1 MTPAGTHKLGRD
13 SGTMQ
18 VRTYRE
24 GVAQKVGHDLII
36 DVELWHATVELGGDG
51 SPTSVVLEADARS
64 LAVREGLNGLKPLS
78 DRDRTEIIKNIDQK
92 ILRGQPIAFR
102 STAIERDD
110 GRLTVRGELT
120 LAGTTRPASFEL
132 VLSADGRLRGT
143 LPVTQS
149 EWGITPYRGLLGA
162 LKVRDTVEVVLD
174 VALPSA

>member
-1 MTPAGTHKLGRD
+1 MAPAGTHKLGRD

-36 DVELWHATVELGGDG
+36 DVELWHASVELAADG
-51 SPTSVVLEADARS
+51 SPTSVVLDADARS

-78 DRDRTEIIKNIDQK
+78 DRDRGEIIKNIDQK

-102 STAIERDD
+102 STTIERDD
-110 GRLTVRGELT
+110 GRLTVRGDLT

>member
-1 MTPAGTHKLGRD
+1 MTPAATHKLGRD

-110 GRLTVRGELT
+110 GRLTVRG
-120 LAGTTRPASFEL
+120 
-132 VLSADGRLRGT
+132 
-143 LPVTQS
+143 
-149 EWGITPYRGLLGA
+149 
-162 LKVRDTVEVVLD
+162 
-174 VALPSA
+174 

>member
-1 MTPAGTHKLGRD
+1 VTPAGTHKLGRD

>member
-1 MTPAGTHKLGRD
+1 
-13 SGTMQ
+13 MQ

-36 DVELWHATVELGGDG
+36 DVEQWQATVEVAEDG
-51 SPTSVVLEADARS
+51 SLSAVVLDADARS
-64 LAVREGLNGLKPLS
+64 LKVREGHNGLKPLS
-78 DRDRTEIIKNIDQK
+78 DRDRAEILKNIDQK

-120 LAGTTRPASFEL
+120 MAGATRPASFEL
-132 VLSADGRLRGT
+132 MRNAEGRVSGT
-143 LPVTQS
+143 LALTQS

-162 LKVRDTVEVVLD
+162 LKVRDTIEVVLD
-174 VALPSA
+174 VALPSD

>member
-1 MTPAGTHKLGRD
+1 MAPSGTHTLGRD

-36 DVELWHATVELGGDG
+36 DVELWHATVELTEDG
-51 SPTSVVLEADARS
+51 SPSSVVLDADARS
-64 LAVREGLNGLKPLS
+64 LAVREGRNGLKPLS
-78 DRDRTEIIKNIDQK
+78 DRDRAEILKNIDGK
-92 ILRGQPIAFR
+92 ILRGEPIAFR
-102 STAIERDD
+102 STAIERDN

-120 LAGTTRPASFEL
+120 LAGTTRPTTFEL
-132 VLSADGRLRGT
+132 THTADGRLRGT

-149 EWGITPYRGLLGA
+149 QWGITPYRGLLGA

-174 VALPSA
+174 VALPSH

>member
-1 MTPAGTHKLGRD
+1 VAPSGTHKLGRD

-36 DVELWHATVELGGDG
+36 DVELWQATVELAEDG
-51 SPTSVVLEADARS
+51 SPTAVVLDADARS
-64 LAVREGLNGLKPLS
+64 LQVLEGRNGLKPLS
-78 DRDRTEIIKNIDQK
+78 DRDRAEILKNVDQK

-110 GRLTVRGELT
+110 GRLTVRGDLT

-132 VLSADGRLRGT
+132 VLTAEGRIRGT
-143 LPVTQS
+143 LPVIQS

-174 VALPSA
+174 VALPSG